1 VDSSDV
7 LRARRVKSDAAASP
21 YRVQVLDR
29 SIAVLEIV
37 AGADRDLAPV
47 EIARRLRLHKS
58 TTHRLLAVLERHRL
72 INKGPEGTYGLG
84 TRLIELGDR
93 AVARLN
99 LSDRARPFL
108 RELVDQTGE
117 SGHVTILSDTEML
130 SVAHVEGRFKLQSL
144 TRAGQRTLIHCTAAG
159 KAVVAFLPDD
169 VCDELIA
176 RLPLR
181 RYTRRTI
188 VKPAALKME
197 LMRVRNA
204 GFAIDDEE
212 IEEGL
217 RCVGAPIFD
226 HSGRVV
232 ASVCIAAPVFRLKK
246 DRLPEAARAV
256 MAAAQGLSADLGY
269 QGVNEGKRQKAV
281 SGIVAGR
288 VRTRR
293 A

>member
-1 VDSSDV
+1 VDT
-7 LRARRVKSDAAASP
+7 AIPARVKRLKGDTTASP

-58 TTHRLLAVLERHRL
+58 TIHRLLAVLERHRL

-99 LSDRARPFL
+99 LSDRVKPYL
-108 RELVDQTGE
+108 RDLVDQTGE

-130 SVAHVEGRFKLQSL
+130 SVAHAEGRFRLQSL

-159 KAVVAFLPDD
+159 KAVLAFLPEE
-169 VCDELIA
+169 VCDDLIA
-176 RLPLR
+176 RLALR

-197 LMRVRNA
+197 LMRVRST
-204 GFAIDDEE
+204 GYAIDDEE
-212 IEEGL
+212 FEEGL

-226 HSGRVV
+226 HGGRVV
-232 ASVCIAAPVFRLKK
+232 ASITIAAPVFRLKK
-246 DRLPEAARAV
+246 DLMPEAARAV
-256 MAAAQGLSADLGY
+256 MAAARGLSADFGY
-269 QGVNEGKRQKAV
+269 QAV
-281 SGIVAGR
+281 SDARRPKAIPSVAGR
-288 VRTRR
+288 IRTRR

>member
-1 VDSSDV
+1 MDTFIVP
-7 LRARRVKSDAAASP
+7 RARRLKAEATSP

-58 TTHRLLAVLERHRL
+58 TIHRLLAVLERHQL

-99 LSDRARPFL
+99 LSERARPFL
-108 RELVDQTGE
+108 KDLVDQTGE

-159 KAVVAFLPDD
+159 KAVLAFLPED
-169 VCDELIA
+169 VCDDLIA

-188 VKPAALKME
+188 VKPSALKMD
-197 LMRVRNA
+197 LVHVRSA

-212 IEEGL
+212 FEEGL
-217 RCVGAPIFD
+217 RCLGAPIFD

-232 ASVCIAAPVFRLKK
+232 ASISIAAPVFRLKK
-246 DRLPEAARAV
+246 DRVPEAARAV
-256 MAAAQGLSADLGY
+256 IAAAQGLSAELGY
-269 QGVNEGKRQKAV
+269 QGVNHAARQKAV
-281 SGIVAGR
+281 PAVVVGR
-288 VRTRR
+288 VRARR